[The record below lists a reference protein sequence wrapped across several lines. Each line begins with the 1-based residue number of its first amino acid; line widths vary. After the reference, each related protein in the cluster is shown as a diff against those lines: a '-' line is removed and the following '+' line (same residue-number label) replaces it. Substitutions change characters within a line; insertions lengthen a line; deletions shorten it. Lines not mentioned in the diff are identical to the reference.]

1 MFLPLVYLGLGFLG
15 ISGIS
20 FGFYKSFTVHKINIQ
35 IDQENQKILEQ
46 QSELLNKK
54 NSLNKEINQLNSD
67 ILNKKLKKEEL
78 DKQLFN
84 DTQQYQLL
92 LETNKKIGREAME
105 EYQKTLDNRYNEIEI
120 EFDSSVKLIKESYAK
135 LQEDLMQVAAEEE
148 KKLDKI
154 RATRKAAQEALT
166 REQEIKEKY
175 EFYCLQFEKS
185 DLNDIDTLM
194 NIKPTLRKP
203 RILSMLIWQTY
214 FQKPLKELATRV
226 LGTTNTVCGI
236 YKITNQLN
244 NKCYIGQS
252 VDIAKRWA
260 EHAKC
265 GLGIDTP
272 QQNKLYIAM
281 QHDGLWNFSWE
292 LLEECSREELNNK
305 EKFYIETYMANGFGY
320 NSNAG
325 VKK

>member
-15 ISGIS
+15 VGGIS
-20 FGFYKSFTVHKINIQ
+20 FGIYKSLTVHKINKQ
-35 IDQENQKILEQ
+35 IDQENLKILEQ
-46 QSELLNKK
+46 QSELLKMK
-54 NSLNKEINQLNSD
+54 ISLNKEIKQLNSD
-67 ILNKKLKKEEL
+67 ILNKKLEKQEL
-78 DKQLFN
+78 DERLLKDAQSY
-84 DTQQYQLL
+84 TLL
-92 LETNKKIGREAME
+92 LETNKKISREAMA
-105 EYQKTLDNRYNEIEI
+105 EYQKTLDNRYSEIEL
-120 EFDSSVKLIKESYAK
+120 EFDSNVKLMKESYAK
-135 LQEDLMQVAAEEE
+135 IQEDLMRVTAEEE

-166 REQEIKEKY
+166 REQEIKAKQ

-194 NIKPTLRKP
+194 NIKSTLRKP

-214 FQKPLKELATRV
+214 FQKPLKELAARV

-236 YKITNQLN
+236 YKITNQLD

-252 VDIAKRWA
+252 VDVAKRWA

-272 QQNKLYIAM
+272 PQNKLYIAM

-292 LLEECSREELNNK
+292 LLEECSREELNEK

-320 NSNAG
+320 NSTRGNG
-325 VKK
+325 

>member
-1 MFLPLVYLGLGFLG
+1 MFLSLVYLGLGFLG
-15 ISGIS
+15 VSGIT
-20 FGFYKSFTVHKINIQ
+20 FGIYKSLTVHKINIQ
-35 IDQENQKILEQ
+35 IDQENLKILEQ

-67 ILNKKLKKEEL
+67 ILNRKLQKKEL
-78 DKQLFN
+78 DEQLFN
-84 DTQQYQLL
+84 DAQQYQLL

-105 EYQKTLDNRYNEIEI
+105 EYQKTLDNRYNEIEF
-120 EFDSSVKLIKESYAK
+120 EFDSSVKLMKESYAK
-135 LQEDLMQVAAEEE
+135 LQEDLMRVTAEEE

-166 REQEIKEKY
+166 REQEIKEKQ
-175 EFYCLQFEKS
+175 EFYCLQFEKG
-185 DLNDIDTLM
+185 DLNDIDALM
-194 NIKPTLRKP
+194 NIKPVLRKP

-214 FQKPLKELATRV
+214 FQKPLKGLAARV

-236 YKITNQLN
+236 YKITNQLD

-272 QQNKLYIAM
+272 PQNKLYIAM

-292 LLEECSREELNNK
+292 LLEECPREELNEK

-320 NSNAG
+320 NSTRGNR
-325 VKK
+325 